1 MPDAELLD
9 ELQAR
14 RAIKMPA
21 FEARRGDDDVVE
33 LGEGG
38 LEVRRIGIAV
48 ARPENPAVRQ
58 IAAAQVVYVIARLGE
73 VADGDRFRGA
83 GPAHEGP
90 PSTPSAAPPGDH
102 VPPCAASGGRIFVGL
117 SVKFRSR
124 GGWAG
129 CLRASSVFGVQLRLG
144 RTEFGETALM
154 VG

>member
-58 IAAAQVVYVIARLGE
+58 IAAEQVVYVIARLGE

-83 GPAHEGP
+83 GPAHDGP
-90 PSTPSAAPPGDH
+90 PSTPSAAPSDDSVH
-102 VPPCAASGGRIFVGL
+102 QCAASGGRICVSL
-117 SVKFRSR
+117 PERSEAHTSELQSLMR
-124 GGWAG
+124 ISYAVF
-129 CLRASSVFGVQLRLG
+129 CLKHTKRIHLY
-144 RTEFGETALM
+144 
-154 VG
+154 

>member
-48 ARPENPAVRQ
+48 ARPENPAARQ
-58 IAAAQVVYVIARLGE
+58 KAAEQDVSVTARLGE
-73 VADGDRFRGA
+73 EADGARFRGS
-83 GPAHEGP
+83 GPAQDGP
-90 PSTPSAAPPGDH
+90 PSRPP
-102 VPPCAASGGRIFVGL
+102 PPTSDATLHQCAAYGGSSCVVWQG
-117 SVKFRSR
+117 RSR
-124 GGWAG
+124 
-129 CLRASSVFGVQLRLG
+129 S
-144 RTEFGETALM
+144 
-154 VG
+154 